1 VLSFL
6 SFVRP
11 LALARL
17 HTAHATTVLLA
28 LLSSAAY
35 RNVLPLLTY
44 ERAPLDGAEGAAL
57 WAKITLLALA
67 AVALPLAEPRVPSDP
82 LEVHRVFVFFDHHSL
97 LAQDANAEAT
107 ASPLSTLLFAFLDP
121 LVRAAATH
129 VQLDADADLPP
140 LHAADRTAIL
150 AATVKRTVYDS
161 MDVHV
166 PVTLL
171 RGLMSMFRWSIA
183 AQAGVQVLEVCSRP
197 VPRSMGH
204 ANACMSA

>member
-17 HTAHATTVLLA
+17 HAAHATTVLLA
-28 LLSSAAY
+28 LLASAAY

-44 ERAPLDGAEGAAL
+44 KRTPLDGAEGAAL

-67 AVALPLAEPRVPSDP
+67 AVALPLAEPRVPADP
-82 LEVHRVFVFFDHHSL
+82 LEVHRVFGLCRPSL
-97 LAQDANAEAT
+97 TCRAGRERGGHGV
-107 ASPLSTLLFAFLDP
+107 PLSTLLFTFLDP

-129 VQLDADADLPP
+129 AQLDADADLPP
-140 LHAADRTAIL
+140 LRAADRTAAL
-150 AATVKRTVYDS
+150 AAAIKRTVYDS

-171 RGLMSMFRWSIA
+171 RGLLSMFRWSIA
-183 AQAGVQVLEVCSRP
+183 AQAGVLVLEVRSRP
-197 VPRSMGH
+197 VPQCYGT
-204 ANACMSA
+204 C